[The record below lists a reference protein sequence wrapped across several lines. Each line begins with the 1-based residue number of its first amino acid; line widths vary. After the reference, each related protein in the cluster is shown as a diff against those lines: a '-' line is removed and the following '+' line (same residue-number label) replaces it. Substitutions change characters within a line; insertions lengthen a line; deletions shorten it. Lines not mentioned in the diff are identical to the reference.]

1 MPVPGFLTPNVRLEL
16 ATLPHLRQAR
26 HANIDKEPCR
36 FPLADVLWTLAMAC
50 DVFLVVFY
58 YYDVEALRKLEVKY
72 IGVITAFVSIPAVTF
87 LFIRTPERGPMYGS
101 VTVSALPLD

>member
-1 MPVPGFLTPNVRLEL
+1 MSVPGFLNAIVRPEL
-16 ATLPHLRQAR
+16 ATLPHLTQAR
-26 HANIDKEPCR
+26 PANIDKEHYR

-58 YYDVEALRKLEVKY
+58 SYDVVDLRKLEIKY
-72 IGVITAFVSIPAVTF
+72 IGVITTLVSIPAVTF

-101 VTVSALPLD
+101 VTVSALPLN